1 MDHVLFFSGNDMSA
15 YQPSLIYLMD
25 SYGVKSCMYQ
35 FQRLDNMTTKCFYEK
50 NLKTEQSENN
60 GFASEI
66 RHFEVTN
73 DRFL

>member
-35 FQRLDNMTTKCFYEK
+35 FQKLDNMTT
-50 NLKTEQSENN
+50 L
-60 GFASEI
+60 
-66 RHFEVTN
+66 
-73 DRFL
+73 L